1 MVLKDEDFWDVD
13 FEIKDLLFSTDQ
25 SVSDIAKTLDIPL
38 VEVKQRIKD
47 LGLEWVRA
55 NRKLSKGHAALTE
68 MFRRLIPGEEV
79 INEYH
84 VGERLMLDIY
94 VPKYK
99 LGAEYHG
106 RQHFFYSSFFHKDK
120 DDFIAGQARDE
131 RKLELCKEQGIAVVV
146 FRFNDHLSEDVVYSR
161 IIDAINN
168 TPHIEKQSV
177 KYNLHNNHFYEKMKQ
192 SQREYRKRK
201 YREMK
206 KKRNGK

>member
-1 MVLKDEDFWDVD
+1 MVLKDEDFWDID

-25 SVSDIAKTLDIPL
+25 SVSEIAKTLELPL
-38 VEVKQRIKD
+38 TEVKQRIKD
-47 LGLEWVRA
+47 LGLEWVRSS
-55 NRKLSKGHAALTE
+55 RKLSKGHAALTE
-68 MFRRLIPGEEV
+68 IFKRLIPGEEV
-79 INEYH
+79 INEFH

-106 RQHFFYSSFFHKDK
+106 RQHFYYSSFFHKDK
-120 DDFIAGQARDE
+120 EDFLAGQARDE
-131 RKLELCKEQGIAVVV
+131 RKLELCKEQGIALVV
-146 FRFNDHLSEDVVYSR
+146 FRFNDHLSEDAVYSR

-177 KYNLHNNHFYEKMKQ
+177 KYNLRNNHFYEKMKQ